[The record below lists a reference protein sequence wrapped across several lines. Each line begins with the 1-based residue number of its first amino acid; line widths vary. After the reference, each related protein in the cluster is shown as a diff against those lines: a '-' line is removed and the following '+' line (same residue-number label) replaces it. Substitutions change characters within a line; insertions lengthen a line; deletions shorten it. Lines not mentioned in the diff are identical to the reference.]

1 MDRMTRPISYR
12 WIALSAW
19 LLLGTC
25 SQAATALEHVLA
37 NIDGQPRKLSGKVVV
52 EDSVGSMLLE
62 TDDGA
67 LWPIHVDF
75 ISTRSKDDK
84 PLKLLDKDELAQR
97 LLSELGPDFQ
107 VHDSKHYVVVYN
119 TTRTYAKWCSSLL
132 ERLQKGF
139 LAYWKKRGCDV
150 HEPKAP
156 LAVLVF
162 SDRDSYLRYA
172 KKELGPGG
180 TNAIGY
186 YSFQTNRIAM
196 YDLTGMQE
204 LRRQNTKRGR
214 LSDITALLNQPSA
227 EPLVAT
233 IVHEATHQI
242 SFNCG
247 MQTRY
252 ADNPVWLSEG
262 LAVFFETP
270 DLSSSRSWSGIGKVN
285 YSRWDLFRKNF
296 SNGKVPLLKDLI
308 ATDDRIRNPGTA
320 VDAYAEAWAWNYFLI
335 TWHTEEY
342 AAYLKTLS
350 AKPQLVQDDPETR
363 LADFRRHFGND
374 LDELQKEFLRRMS
387 RLK

>member
-1 MDRMTRPISYR
+1 MDWMTRPIPHH
-12 WIALSAW
+12 WIPLVAW
-19 LLLGTC
+19 LLVGAG
-25 SQAATALEHVLA
+25 SQTASALEHVLT

-67 LWPIHVDF
+67 LWPIHVDS
-75 ISTRSKDDK
+75 IHSRTSDDK
-84 PLKLLDKDELAQR
+84 PLELLDKDALAQR
-97 LLSELGPDFQ
+97 LLSELGPGFQ
-107 VHDSKHYVVVYN
+107 VHDAKHYVVVYN

-150 HEPKAP
+150 HEPVAP

-162 SDRDSYLRYA
+162 SDRNSYLHYA
-172 KKELGPGG
+172 KRELGPGG

-204 LRRQNTKRGR
+204 LRKQNTKRGR
-214 LSDITALLNQPSA
+214 LSDITALLTQRAA

-247 MQTRY
+247 LQTRY

-270 DLSSSRSWSGIGKVN
+270 DLSSNRSWSGIGKVN
-285 YSRWDLFRKNF
+285 YSRWNLFRKNF

-308 ATDDRIRNPGTA
+308 ATDDRIRNPATA

-335 TWHTEEY
+335 TWHPKEY
-342 AAYLKTLS
+342 AAYLKTLA
-350 AKPQLVQDDPETR
+350 AKPRLTFDDPETR
-363 LADFRRHFGND
+363 LADFRRHFGDD
-374 LDELQKEFLRRMS
+374 LGKLQKEFVRRMS